1 MCSTDLLKSNS
12 SRLLLA
18 SGDGMDFQALLVDE
32 DRAWLM
38 VGAKN
43 HIFLLHLDHPSREPE
58 KVSTGPFLPCNRSW
72 FHAGAWSWMCS
83 ELGCSNVTRDTFT
96 PGCLNQW
103 GQPIPGSAEPHRDR
117 QTPGRDRARR
127 PGRTPGAE
135 QGQCPEPCYPTYPC
149 CCCSS
154 SSSEPTNVIPRHP
167 AGGCAAPAQQKKS
180 PLTRCSLAFPWAG
193 IQDCLPADGRAVA
206 HPALTLRQIPSESV
220 CRLPAKLCQPLGTQE
235 CQSHCRA
242 APHCV
247 PESGSALWPSAFP
260 PVPLVKESR
269 AASWGLCVADFLAS
283 LPGAGRA
290 LPAGWE
296 ECGDRVCQLHPP
308 PPALQQDPRV
318 RLWDRLLPAH
328 LCLHPAGSSGEDG
341 ELYSGTS
348 SDFMGSS
355 AAFFRT
361 WVHGAEQSYIRTEQ
375 NQDHWL
381 HEPAFIGA
389 YAIPDTYNPHD
400 DKVYIFFRETAMEA
414 GQWERRHIHARVA
427 RVCKNDVGGKHS
439 LINRWSTFLKAR
451 LVCSI
456 PGAHG
461 TETHFDQLEDVF
473 LLRTRDPQN
482 PLVFGLF
489 TVSSGVFSG
498 SAVCV
503 YSMAAVRAAFSGP
516 FAHKEGF
523 DYRWVEYKGRVPY
536 PRPGTCPSETYDPLL
551 QSTKDFPDEVIS
563 FMRTHQL
570 MWEPVYPQGRQPV
583 LARVNVPYQLR
594 RLLVHR
600 LEMENRHYD
609 ALFLGTDEG
618 KVLKVGLAGGLSRG
632 TEVISLEEIS
642 VTKVPSPIL
651 DMKLS
656 PKRQE
661 LFVSSAHGLIQL
673 SLYRCE
679 LYGKTC
685 TDCCLARDP
694 YCTWDSRTCAPHV
707 LTEKRR
713 ARCQDVLKS
722 DPLSQCQDTA
732 EGTAA
737 VEKPVFGVE
746 KNSTFLECLARSPQT
761 TVRWLVR
768 HGEETGT
775 SEQVRSNGHFSVLE
789 QGLLIRQLAPED
801 AGTYECQAMERS
813 FSRPL
818 TRYSLRVIR
827 HEAMELPPYKR
838 SEGAELGGTHQSPR
852 PRIDLHPGYK
862 GFPRA
867 LGAPGTSLDVY
878 CNALRLQERQRQKAW
893 HQKWQH
899 PSPDSKGGRVRR
911 HRQPL

>member
-1 MCSTDLLKSNS
+1 MQAAPSHRICPLAVILLGLLLQQPGSSRAWKQHAPRLRLAYRDLLKSNS
-12 SRLLLA
+12 SHLLLA

-58 KVSTGPFLPCNRSW
+58 KIFWPASREQVEHCQLAGKNVETECANFIRLLQPFNRTHVFACGTGSYQPVCAFIQL
-72 FHAGAWSWMCS
+72 GAR
-83 ELGCSNVTRDTFT
+83 GK
-96 PGCLNQW
+96 G
-103 GQPIPGSAEPHRDR
+103 
-117 QTPGRDRARR
+117 
-127 PGRTPGAE
+127 PGA
-135 QGQCPEPCYPTYPC
+135 PPMRLVT
-149 CCCSS
+149 
-154 SSSEPTNVIPRHP
+154 H
-167 AGGCAAPAQQKKS
+167 
-180 PLTRCSLAFPWAG
+180 SL
-193 IQDCLPADGRAVA
+193 
-206 HPALTLRQIPSESV
+206 
-220 CRLPAKLCQPLGTQE
+220 
-235 CQSHCRA
+235 
-242 APHCV
+242 
-247 PESGSALWPSAFP
+247 ESGRGRCPYSPHEPFT
-260 PVPLVKESR
+260 
-269 AASWGLCVADFLAS
+269 GLLI
-283 LPGAGRA
+283 
-290 LPAGWE
+290 
-296 ECGDRVCQLHPP
+296 
-308 PPALQQDPRV
+308 
-318 RLWDRLLPAH
+318 
-328 LCLHPAGSSGEDG
+328 DG

-381 HEPAFIGA
+381 HEPAFVGA

-427 RVCKNDVGGKHS
+427 RVCKNDVGGKRS

-456 PGAHG
+456 PGPQG

-583 LARVNVPYQLR
+583 LVRVNVPYRLR

-600 LEMENRHYD
+600 LETESRHYD
-609 ALFLGTDEG
+609 VLFLGTDEG
-618 KVLKVGLAGGLSRG
+618 KVLKVGLAGGVSRG
-632 TEVISLEEIS
+632 SEVISLEEIS

-661 LFVSSAHGLIQL
+661 LFVSSTHGLLQL

-679 LYGKTC
+679 LYGRTC

-694 YCTWDSRTCAPHV
+694 YCTWDSRTCAPQL

-722 DPLSQCQDTA
+722 DPLSQCQDPT

-737 VEKPVFGVE
+737 MEKLVYGVE

-761 TVRWLVR
+761 TVRWLVG
-768 HGEETGT
+768 HGEETGL
-775 SEQVRSNGHFSVLE
+775 SEVRNNGHFSVLE
-789 QGLLIRQLAPED
+789 QGLLIRQLARED
-801 AGTYECQAMERS
+801 AGTYECQAVERS
-813 FSRPL
+813 FSRPH

-827 HEAMELPPYKR
+827 QEAMEVPPYKR
-838 SEGAELGGTHQSPR
+838 SKGTEPGGTHQSPR

-867 LGAPGTSLDVY
+867 LGAPGTSLDAY
-878 CNALRLQERQRQKAW
+878 CNALRHQERQRQKAW

-899 PSPDSKGGRVRR
+899 PSPDSKTGRVRR
-911 HRQPL
+911 HPQPL

>member
-1 MCSTDLLKSNS
+1 ASLSPILCSTDLLKSNS

-18 SGDGMDFQALLVDE
+18 SGDRMDFQAVLVDE

-43 HIFLLHLDHPSREPE
+43 HVFLLHLDHPSREPE
-58 KVSTGPFLPCNRSW
+58 KIFWPASREQVEHCQLAGKDVETECANFIRLLQPFNRSHV
-72 FHAGAWSWMCS
+72 FACGTGSYQPVCAFIQLGARSKQGPRASTMQ
-83 ELGCSNVTRDTFT
+83 LVT
-96 PGCLNQW
+96 
-103 GQPIPGSAEPHRDR
+103 H
-117 QTPGRDRARR
+117 
-127 PGRTPGAE
+127 
-135 QGQCPEPCYPTYPC
+135 
-149 CCCSS
+149 
-154 SSSEPTNVIPRHP
+154 
-167 AGGCAAPAQQKKS
+167 
-180 PLTRCSLAFPWAG
+180 SL
-193 IQDCLPADGRAVA
+193 
-206 HPALTLRQIPSESV
+206 
-220 CRLPAKLCQPLGTQE
+220 
-235 CQSHCRA
+235 
-242 APHCV
+242 
-247 PESGSALWPSAFP
+247 ESGRGRCPYSPHESFTGL
-260 PVPLVKESR
+260 LV
-269 AASWGLCVADFLAS
+269 G
-283 LPGAGRA
+283 
-290 LPAGWE
+290 
-296 ECGDRVCQLHPP
+296 
-308 PPALQQDPRV
+308 
-318 RLWDRLLPAH
+318 
-328 LCLHPAGSSGEDG
+328 G

-381 HEPAFIGA
+381 HEPAFVGA

-427 RVCKNDVGGKHS
+427 RVCKVGHQRPPAVASCPTSWAFVFFGS
-439 LINRWSTFLKAR
+439 QGTSSRGQQKAWACR
-451 LVCSI
+451 PS
-456 PGAHG
+456 AAA
-461 TETHFDQLEDVF
+461 EQLMAPC
-473 LLRTRDPQN
+473 LPH
-482 PLVFGLF
+482 
-489 TVSSGVFSG
+489 SGVFSG

-551 QSTKDFPDEVIS
+551 QSTKDFPDELIS

-570 MWEPVYPQGRQPV
+570 MWEAVYPQGRRPV
-583 LARVNVPYQLR
+583 LVRVNVPYRLR

-600 LEMENRHYD
+600 LEMESRHYD
-609 ALFLGTDEG
+609 VLFLGTDEG
-618 KVLKVGLAGGLSRG
+618 KVLKVGLAGGVSRG

-661 LFVSSAHGLIQL
+661 LFVSSTHGLLRL

-679 LYGKTC
+679 LYGQTC

-694 YCTWDSRTCAPHV
+694 YCTWDSKTCTPHL

-722 DPLSQCQDTA
+722 DVLSQCQDTT
-732 EGTAA
+732 EGTTA
-737 VEKPVFGVE
+737 VEKLVFGVE

-768 HGEETGT
+768 QGEEMGL
-775 SEQVRSNGHFSVLE
+775 SEVRNNGHFSVLE
-789 QGLLIRQLAPED
+789 QGLLIRQLAKED
-801 AGTYECQAMERS
+801 AGSYECQAVERS

-818 TRYSLRVIR
+818 TRYNLQVIR
-827 HEAMELPPYKR
+827 HEAME
-838 SEGAELGGTHQSPR
+838 
-852 PRIDLHPGYK
+852 
-862 GFPRA
+862 
-867 LGAPGTSLDVY
+867 
-878 CNALRLQERQRQKAW
+878 
-893 HQKWQH
+893 
-899 PSPDSKGGRVRR
+899 
-911 HRQPL
+911 

>member
-1 MCSTDLLKSNS
+1 DLLKSNS

-18 SGDGMDFQALLVDE
+18 SGDGMDFQSLLVDE

-58 KVSTGPFLPCNRSW
+58 KIFWPAPREQVEHCQLAGKNVETECANFIRLLQPFNRSHV
-72 FHAGAWSWMCS
+72 FACGTGSYQPVCAFIQLGAR
-83 ELGCSNVTRDTFT
+83 GK
-96 PGCLNQW
+96 G
-103 GQPIPGSAEPHRDR
+103 
-117 QTPGRDRARR
+117 
-127 PGRTPGAE
+127 PGA
-135 QGQCPEPCYPTYPC
+135 PPMRLVT
-149 CCCSS
+149 
-154 SSSEPTNVIPRHP
+154 H
-167 AGGCAAPAQQKKS
+167 
-180 PLTRCSLAFPWAG
+180 SL
-193 IQDCLPADGRAVA
+193 
-206 HPALTLRQIPSESV
+206 
-220 CRLPAKLCQPLGTQE
+220 
-235 CQSHCRA
+235 
-242 APHCV
+242 
-247 PESGSALWPSAFP
+247 ESGRGRCPYSPREPFTGL
-260 PVPLVKESR
+260 LV
-269 AASWGLCVADFLAS
+269 
-283 LPGAGRA
+283 
-290 LPAGWE
+290 
-296 ECGDRVCQLHPP
+296 
-308 PPALQQDPRV
+308 
-318 RLWDRLLPAH
+318 
-328 LCLHPAGSSGEDG
+328 DG

-389 YAIPDTYNPHD
+389 YDIPDTYNPHD

-427 RVCKNDVGGKHS
+427 RVCKVSCQRPVWLRKGHQPFPAFPAAGSPAQCQTTAGS
-439 LINRWSTFLKAR
+439 LTALWS
-451 LVCSI
+451 S
-456 PGAHG
+456 
-461 TETHFDQLEDVF
+461 
-473 LLRTRDPQN
+473 RDSDSPVL
-482 PLVFGLF
+482 PH
-489 TVSSGVFSG
+489 SGVFSG

-563 FMRTHQL
+563 FMRSHQL
-570 MWEPVYPQGRQPV
+570 MWEPVNG
-583 LARVNVPYQLR
+583 PYRLR

-600 LEMENRHYD
+600 LEMESRHYD
-609 ALFLGTDEG
+609 VLFLGTDEG
-618 KVLKVGLAGGLSRG
+618 KVLKVGLAGGVSRG

-661 LFVSSAHGLIQL
+661 LFVSSTHGLVQL

-694 YCTWDSRTCAPHV
+694 YCTWDGKTCAPHL

-713 ARCQDVLKS
+713 ARCQDMLKS
-722 DPLSQCQDTA
+722 DPLSQCQGTA

-737 VEKPVFGVE
+737 VEKLVFGGE
-746 KNSTFLECLARSPQT
+746 KN
-761 TVRWLVR
+761 
-768 HGEETGT
+768 
-775 SEQVRSNGHFSVLE
+775 
-789 QGLLIRQLAPED
+789 
-801 AGTYECQAMERS
+801 
-813 FSRPL
+813 
-818 TRYSLRVIR
+818 
-827 HEAMELPPYKR
+827 
-838 SEGAELGGTHQSPR
+838 
-852 PRIDLHPGYK
+852 
-862 GFPRA
+862 
-867 LGAPGTSLDVY
+867 
-878 CNALRLQERQRQKAW
+878 
-893 HQKWQH
+893 
-899 PSPDSKGGRVRR
+899 
-911 HRQPL
+911 

>member
-1 MCSTDLLKSNS
+1 DLLKSNS

-18 SGDGMDFQALLVDE
+18 SGDGLDFQALLVDE

-58 KVSTGPFLPCNRSW
+58 KIFWPASREQVEHCQLAGKNVETECANFIRLLQPFNRTHVFACGTGSYQPVCAFIQ
-72 FHAGAWSWMCS
+72 
-83 ELGCSNVTRDTFT
+83 LG
-96 PGCLNQW
+96 
-103 GQPIPGSAEPHRDR
+103 
-117 QTPGRDRARR
+117 GR
-127 PGRTPGAE
+127 GKGPGA
-135 QGQCPEPCYPTYPC
+135 PPMRLVT
-149 CCCSS
+149 
-154 SSSEPTNVIPRHP
+154 H
-167 AGGCAAPAQQKKS
+167 
-180 PLTRCSLAFPWAG
+180 SL
-193 IQDCLPADGRAVA
+193 
-206 HPALTLRQIPSESV
+206 
-220 CRLPAKLCQPLGTQE
+220 
-235 CQSHCRA
+235 
-242 APHCV
+242 
-247 PESGSALWPSAFP
+247 ESGRGRCPYSPHEPFT
-260 PVPLVKESR
+260 
-269 AASWGLCVADFLAS
+269 GLLI
-283 LPGAGRA
+283 
-290 LPAGWE
+290 
-296 ECGDRVCQLHPP
+296 
-308 PPALQQDPRV
+308 
-318 RLWDRLLPAH
+318 
-328 LCLHPAGSSGEDG
+328 DG

-381 HEPAFIGA
+381 HEPAFVGA

-427 RVCKNDVGGKHS
+427 RVCKVSSPNASMLWLGVPPGGLSPLLGHGAS
-439 LINRWSTFLKAR
+439 QAGSTKR
-451 LVCSI
+451 H
-456 PGAHG
+456 GAITTPPAQIRG
-461 TETHFDQLEDVF
+461 
-473 LLRTRDPQN
+473 LRA
-482 PLVFGLF
+482 G
-489 TVSSGVFSG
+489 VSSPHSGVFSG
-498 SAVCV
+498 SAVCI

-563 FMRTHQL
+563 FMRSHQL

-583 LARVNVPYQLR
+583 LVRVNVPYRLR

-600 LEMENRHYD
+600 LEMESRHYD
-609 ALFLGTDEG
+609 VLFLGTDEG
-618 KVLKVGLAGGLSRG
+618 KVLKVGLAGGVSRG

-661 LFVSSAHGLIQL
+661 LFVSSTHGLLQL

-694 YCTWDSRTCAPHV
+694 YCTWDGRTCAPHL

-713 ARCQDVLKS
+713 SRCQDVLKS
-722 DPLSQCQDTA
+722 DPLSQCQDPA

-737 VEKPVFGVE
+737 LEKLVYGVE

-768 HGEETGT
+768 HGEETGL
-775 SEQVRSNGHFSVLE
+775 SEVRNNGHFSVLE
-789 QGLLIRQLAPED
+789 QGLLIRQLARED
-801 AGTYECQAMERS
+801 VGTYECQAVERS

-827 HEAMELPPYKR
+827 QEAME
-838 SEGAELGGTHQSPR
+838 
-852 PRIDLHPGYK
+852 
-862 GFPRA
+862 
-867 LGAPGTSLDVY
+867 
-878 CNALRLQERQRQKAW
+878 
-893 HQKWQH
+893 
-899 PSPDSKGGRVRR
+899 
-911 HRQPL
+911 

>member
-1 MCSTDLLKSNS
+1 DLLKSNS

-18 SGDGMDFQALLVDE
+18 SGDGLDFQALLVDE
-32 DRAWLM
+32 GKAWLM

-58 KVSTGPFLPCNRSW
+58 KIFWPASREQVEHCQLAGKNVETECANFIRLLQPFNRTHVFACGTGSYQPVCAFIQL
-72 FHAGAWSWMCS
+72 GAS
-83 ELGCSNVTRDTFT
+83 GK
-96 PGCLNQW
+96 G
-103 GQPIPGSAEPHRDR
+103 
-117 QTPGRDRARR
+117 
-127 PGRTPGAE
+127 PGA
-135 QGQCPEPCYPTYPC
+135 PPMRLV
-149 CCCSS
+149 S
-154 SSSEPTNVIPRHP
+154 H
-167 AGGCAAPAQQKKS
+167 
-180 PLTRCSLAFPWAG
+180 SL
-193 IQDCLPADGRAVA
+193 
-206 HPALTLRQIPSESV
+206 
-220 CRLPAKLCQPLGTQE
+220 
-235 CQSHCRA
+235 
-242 APHCV
+242 
-247 PESGSALWPSAFP
+247 ESGRGRCPYSPHEPFT
-260 PVPLVKESR
+260 
-269 AASWGLCVADFLAS
+269 GLLI
-283 LPGAGRA
+283 
-290 LPAGWE
+290 
-296 ECGDRVCQLHPP
+296 
-308 PPALQQDPRV
+308 
-318 RLWDRLLPAH
+318 
-328 LCLHPAGSSGEDG
+328 DG

-381 HEPAFIGA
+381 HEPAFVGA

-400 DKVYIFFRETAMEA
+400 DKVYIFFRETAMET

-427 RVCKNDVGGKHS
+427 RVCKPAVPQAALVVPKGFLSPPLGAMRDSRAVRGQDGLRGMGGH
-439 LINRWSTFLKAR
+439 
-451 LVCSI
+451 V
-456 PGAHG
+456 PGPRGAAG
-461 TETHFDQLEDVF
+461 MVTA
-473 LLRTRDPQN
+473 
-482 PLVFGLF
+482 
-489 TVSSGVFSG
+489 VSSPHSGVFSG

-563 FMRTHQL
+563 FMRSHQL
-570 MWEPVYPQGRQPV
+570 MWEPVYPQGRQPALV
-583 LARVNVPYQLR
+583 RVNVPYRLR

-600 LEMENRHYD
+600 LEMESRHYD
-609 ALFLGTDEG
+609 VLFLGTDEG
-618 KVLKVGLAGGLSRG
+618 KVLKVGLAGGVSRG

-661 LFVSSAHGLIQL
+661 LFVSSTHGLLQL

-694 YCTWDSRTCAPHV
+694 YCTWDGRTCAPHL

-713 ARCQDVLKS
+713 SHCQDVLKS
-722 DPLSQCQDTA
+722 DPLSQCQDPA
-732 EGTAA
+732 EGTA
-737 VEKPVFGVE
+737 VLEKLVYGVE

-768 HGEETGT
+768 HGEETGLI
-775 SEQVRSNGHFSVLE
+775 EVRNNGHFSVLE
-789 QGLLIRQLAPED
+789 QGLLIRQLARED
-801 AGTYECQAMERS
+801 VGTYECQAVERS

-827 HEAMELPPYKR
+827 QEAME
-838 SEGAELGGTHQSPR
+838 
-852 PRIDLHPGYK
+852 
-862 GFPRA
+862 
-867 LGAPGTSLDVY
+867 
-878 CNALRLQERQRQKAW
+878 
-893 HQKWQH
+893 
-899 PSPDSKGGRVRR
+899 
-911 HRQPL
+911 

>member
-1 MCSTDLLKSNS
+1 DLLKSNS

-43 HIFLLHLDHPSREPE
+43 HIFLLHLDHPTREPE
-58 KVSTGPFLPCNRSW
+58 KIFWPAPREQVEHCQLAGKNVETECANFIRLLQPFNQSHVFACGTGSYQPVCAFIHLGARGKG
-72 FHAGAWSWMCS
+72 AGAPRMQ
-83 ELGCSNVTRDTFT
+83 LVT
-96 PGCLNQW
+96 
-103 GQPIPGSAEPHRDR
+103 H
-117 QTPGRDRARR
+117 
-127 PGRTPGAE
+127 
-135 QGQCPEPCYPTYPC
+135 
-149 CCCSS
+149 
-154 SSSEPTNVIPRHP
+154 
-167 AGGCAAPAQQKKS
+167 
-180 PLTRCSLAFPWAG
+180 SL
-193 IQDCLPADGRAVA
+193 
-206 HPALTLRQIPSESV
+206 
-220 CRLPAKLCQPLGTQE
+220 
-235 CQSHCRA
+235 
-242 APHCV
+242 
-247 PESGSALWPSAFP
+247 ESGRGRCPYSPHEPFT
-260 PVPLVKESR
+260 
-269 AASWGLCVADFLAS
+269 GLLI
-283 LPGAGRA
+283 
-290 LPAGWE
+290 
-296 ECGDRVCQLHPP
+296 
-308 PPALQQDPRV
+308 
-318 RLWDRLLPAH
+318 
-328 LCLHPAGSSGEDG
+328 DG

-381 HEPAFIGA
+381 HEPAFVGA

-427 RVCKNDVGGKHS
+427 RVCKRRAGPAPSWLRKGHQHS
-439 LINRWSTFLKAR
+439 PAFPAAGSPAR
-451 LVCSI
+451 CQTTVLAW
-456 PGAHG
+456 AHRD
-461 TETHFDQLEDVF
+461 TESPVLPD
-473 LLRTRDPQN
+473 
-482 PLVFGLF
+482 
-489 TVSSGVFSG
+489 SGVFSG
-498 SAVCV
+498 SAVCI

-563 FMRTHQL
+563 FMRSHQL

-583 LARVNVPYQLR
+583 LVRVNVPYRLR

-600 LEMENRHYD
+600 LDMESRHYD
-609 ALFLGTDEG
+609 VLFLGTDDG
-618 KVLKVGLAGGLSRG
+618 KVLKVALAGGASRG
-632 TEVISLEEIS
+632 PEVLSLEEIS

-661 LFVSSAHGLIQL
+661 LFVSSTHGLLQL
-673 SLYRCE
+673 SLYRCA

-694 YCTWDSRTCAPHV
+694 YCTWDSKTCAPHL

-713 ARCQDVLKS
+713 ARCQDVLKA

-737 VEKPVFGVE
+737 VEKVVFGVE

-761 TVRWLVR
+761 TIRWLVR
-768 HGEETGT
+768 RGEETAP
-775 SEQVRSNGHFSVLE
+775 SEVRNNGHFLVLE
-789 QGLLIRQLAPED
+789 QGLLIRQLARED
-801 AGTYECQAMERS
+801 MGTYECQAVERS
-813 FSRPL
+813 FSRLL

-827 HEAMELPPYKR
+827 HEAME
-838 SEGAELGGTHQSPR
+838 
-852 PRIDLHPGYK
+852 
-862 GFPRA
+862 
-867 LGAPGTSLDVY
+867 
-878 CNALRLQERQRQKAW
+878 
-893 HQKWQH
+893 
-899 PSPDSKGGRVRR
+899 
-911 HRQPL
+911 

>member
-1 MCSTDLLKSNS
+1 DLLKSNS

-18 SGDGMDFQALLVDE
+18 SGDGLDFQALLVDE

-43 HIFLLHLDHPSREPE
+43 HIFLLHLDYPSREPE
-58 KVSTGPFLPCNRSW
+58 KIFWPASREQVEHCQLAGKNVETECANFIRLLQPFNRSHV
-72 FHAGAWSWMCS
+72 FACGTGSYQPVCAFIQLGAR
-83 ELGCSNVTRDTFT
+83 GK
-96 PGCLNQW
+96 G
-103 GQPIPGSAEPHRDR
+103 
-117 QTPGRDRARR
+117 
-127 PGRTPGAE
+127 PGA
-135 QGQCPEPCYPTYPC
+135 PPMRLVT
-149 CCCSS
+149 
-154 SSSEPTNVIPRHP
+154 H
-167 AGGCAAPAQQKKS
+167 
-180 PLTRCSLAFPWAG
+180 SL
-193 IQDCLPADGRAVA
+193 
-206 HPALTLRQIPSESV
+206 
-220 CRLPAKLCQPLGTQE
+220 
-235 CQSHCRA
+235 
-242 APHCV
+242 
-247 PESGSALWPSAFP
+247 ESGRGRCPYSPHEPFTGL
-260 PVPLVKESR
+260 LV
-269 AASWGLCVADFLAS
+269 
-283 LPGAGRA
+283 
-290 LPAGWE
+290 
-296 ECGDRVCQLHPP
+296 
-308 PPALQQDPRV
+308 
-318 RLWDRLLPAH
+318 
-328 LCLHPAGSSGEDG
+328 DG

-381 HEPAFIGA
+381 HEPAFVSA
-389 YAIPDTYNPHD
+389 YAIPDTYNSHD

-427 RVCKNDVGGKHS
+427 RVCKVSHQRPAWCGWLSHQGQGVHVPVPRGAGGTLTAPRS
-439 LINRWSTFLKAR
+439 P
-451 LVCSI
+451 C
-456 PGAHG
+456 
-461 TETHFDQLEDVF
+461 
-473 LLRTRDPQN
+473 
-482 PLVFGLF
+482 
-489 TVSSGVFSG
+489 SGVFSG

-583 LARVNVPYQLR
+583 LVRVNVPYRLR

-600 LEMENRHYD
+600 LEMESRHYD
-609 ALFLGTDEG
+609 VLFLGTDEG
-618 KVLKVGLAGGLSRG
+618 KVLKVGLAGGVSHG

-661 LFVSSAHGLIQL
+661 LFVSSTHGLLQL

-694 YCTWDSRTCAPHV
+694 YCTWDSKTCAPHL

-722 DPLSQCQDTA
+722 DPLSQCQDTT
-732 EGTAA
+732 EGTTA
-737 VEKPVFGVE
+737 VEKLVFGVE

-761 TVRWLVR
+761 TIRWLVR
-768 HGEETGT
+768 HGEETGP
-775 SEQVRSNGHFSVLE
+775 SEVRNNGHFSVLE
-789 QGLLIRQLAPED
+789 QGLLIRQLARED
-801 AGTYECQAMERS
+801 AGTYECQAVERS

-827 HEAMELPPYKR
+827 HEAME
-838 SEGAELGGTHQSPR
+838 
-852 PRIDLHPGYK
+852 
-862 GFPRA
+862 
-867 LGAPGTSLDVY
+867 
-878 CNALRLQERQRQKAW
+878 
-893 HQKWQH
+893 
-899 PSPDSKGGRVRR
+899 
-911 HRQPL
+911 

>member
-1 MCSTDLLKSNS
+1 SVSPTLCSSDLLKSNS
-12 SRLLLA
+12 SCLLLA

-32 DRAWLM
+32 DKAWLM

-43 HIFLLHLDHPSREPE
+43 HIFLLHLDQPSREPE
-58 KVSTGPFLPCNRSW
+58 KIFWPASREQVEHCQLAGKNVETECANFIRLLQPFNRSHV
-72 FHAGAWSWMCS
+72 FACGTGSYQPVCAFIQLGA
-83 ELGCSNVTRDTFT
+83 
-96 PGCLNQW
+96 
-103 GQPIPGSAEPHRDR
+103 R
-117 QTPGRDRARR
+117 QKD
-127 PGRTPGAE
+127 PGA
-135 QGQCPEPCYPTYPC
+135 PPMRLVT
-149 CCCSS
+149 
-154 SSSEPTNVIPRHP
+154 H
-167 AGGCAAPAQQKKS
+167 
-180 PLTRCSLAFPWAG
+180 SL
-193 IQDCLPADGRAVA
+193 
-206 HPALTLRQIPSESV
+206 
-220 CRLPAKLCQPLGTQE
+220 
-235 CQSHCRA
+235 
-242 APHCV
+242 
-247 PESGSALWPSAFP
+247 ESGRGRCPYSPQEPFTGL
-260 PVPLVKESR
+260 LV
-269 AASWGLCVADFLAS
+269 
-283 LPGAGRA
+283 
-290 LPAGWE
+290 
-296 ECGDRVCQLHPP
+296 
-308 PPALQQDPRV
+308 
-318 RLWDRLLPAH
+318 
-328 LCLHPAGSSGEDG
+328 DG

-414 GQWERRHIHARVA
+414 GQWERRYIHARVA
-427 RVCKNDVGGKHS
+427 RVCKAGLALPKV
-439 LINRWSTFLKAR
+439 FLSPLGAVRDSGAAR
-451 LVCSI
+451 GQHGLRGTGLDT

-461 TETHFDQLEDVF
+461 AAGTLTA
-473 LLRTRDPQN
+473 PCS
-482 PLVFGLF
+482 PL
-489 TVSSGVFSG
+489 SGVFSG

-536 PRPGTCPSETYDPLL
+536 PRPGTVRGWGTGAGSGMSSPGPNAAPRVTLQCPSETYDPLL

-570 MWEPVYPQGRQPV
+570 MWDPVYPQGRQPV
-583 LARVNVPYQLR
+583 LVRVNVPYRLR

-600 LEMENRHYD
+600 LEVDSRHYD
-609 ALFLGTDEG
+609 VLFLGTDEG
-618 KVLKVGLAGGLSRG
+618 KVLKVGLAGGVSRG

-656 PKRQE
+656 LKRQE
-661 LFVSSAHGLIQL
+661 LFVSSTHGLLQL

-694 YCTWDSRTCAPHV
+694 YCTWDSKTCTPHL

-722 DPLSQCQDTA
+722 DRLSQCQDTA
-732 EGTAA
+732 EGIA
-737 VEKPVFGVE
+737 VMEKAVFGVE

-768 HGEETGT
+768 HGEETGL
-775 SEQVRSNGHFSVLE
+775 SEVRNNGHFSLLE
-789 QGLLIRQLAPED
+789 QGLLIRHLARED
-801 AGTYECQAMERS
+801 AGTYECQAVERS
-813 FSRPL
+813 FSWPL

-827 HEAMELPPYKR
+827 HEAVE
-838 SEGAELGGTHQSPR
+838 
-852 PRIDLHPGYK
+852 
-862 GFPRA
+862 
-867 LGAPGTSLDVY
+867 
-878 CNALRLQERQRQKAW
+878 
-893 HQKWQH
+893 
-899 PSPDSKGGRVRR
+899 
-911 HRQPL
+911 

>member
-1 MCSTDLLKSNS
+1 DLLKSNS

-18 SGDGMDFQALLVDE
+18 SGDGLDFQALLVDE

-58 KVSTGPFLPCNRSW
+58 KIFWPASREQVEHCQLAGKNVETECANFIRLLQPFNRSHV
-72 FHAGAWSWMCS
+72 FACGTGSYQPVCAFIQLGAS
-83 ELGCSNVTRDTFT
+83 GK
-96 PGCLNQW
+96 G
-103 GQPIPGSAEPHRDR
+103 
-117 QTPGRDRARR
+117 
-127 PGRTPGAE
+127 PGA
-135 QGQCPEPCYPTYPC
+135 PPMRLVT
-149 CCCSS
+149 
-154 SSSEPTNVIPRHP
+154 H
-167 AGGCAAPAQQKKS
+167 
-180 PLTRCSLAFPWAG
+180 SL
-193 IQDCLPADGRAVA
+193 
-206 HPALTLRQIPSESV
+206 
-220 CRLPAKLCQPLGTQE
+220 
-235 CQSHCRA
+235 
-242 APHCV
+242 
-247 PESGSALWPSAFP
+247 ESGRGRCPYSPHEPFTGL
-260 PVPLVKESR
+260 LV
-269 AASWGLCVADFLAS
+269 
-283 LPGAGRA
+283 
-290 LPAGWE
+290 
-296 ECGDRVCQLHPP
+296 
-308 PPALQQDPRV
+308 
-318 RLWDRLLPAH
+318 
-328 LCLHPAGSSGEDG
+328 DG

-381 HEPAFIGA
+381 HEPAFVGA

-427 RVCKNDVGGKHS
+427 RVCKVSHQ
-439 LINRWSTFLKAR
+439 RPA
-451 LVCSI
+451 CS
-456 PGAHG
+456 GRGRA
-461 TETHFDQLEDVF
+461 TSHFAALPATGSPAQLPNHQVWHRH
-473 LLRTRDPQN
+473 RTLTAPRSPR
-482 PLVFGLF
+482 
-489 TVSSGVFSG
+489 SGVFSG

-583 LARVNVPYQLR
+583 LVRVNVPYRLR

-600 LEMENRHYD
+600 LEMESRHYD
-609 ALFLGTDEG
+609 VLFLGTDEG
-618 KVLKVGLAGGLSRG
+618 KVLKVGLAGGVSRG

-642 VTKVPSPIL
+642 VSKVPSPIL

-661 LFVSSAHGLIQL
+661 LFVSSTHGLLQL

-694 YCTWDSRTCAPHV
+694 YCTWDSKTCAPHL

-737 VEKPVFGVE
+737 VEKLVFGVE

-761 TVRWLVR
+761 TVRWLVQ
-768 HGEETGT
+768 HGEETGL
-775 SEQVRSNGHFSVLE
+775 SEVRNNGHFSVLE
-789 QGLLIRQLAPED
+789 QGLLIRQLARED
-801 AGTYECQAMERS
+801 AGSYECQAVERS

-827 HEAMELPPYKR
+827 HEAME
-838 SEGAELGGTHQSPR
+838 
-852 PRIDLHPGYK
+852 
-862 GFPRA
+862 
-867 LGAPGTSLDVY
+867 
-878 CNALRLQERQRQKAW
+878 
-893 HQKWQH
+893 
-899 PSPDSKGGRVRR
+899 
-911 HRQPL
+911 

>member
-1 MCSTDLLKSNS
+1 DLLKSNS

-18 SGDGMDFQALLVDE
+18 SGDGMDFQALLMDE

-58 KVSTGPFLPCNRSW
+58 KIFWPAPREQVEHCQLAGKNVETECANFIRLLQPFNQSHVFACGTGSYQPVCAFIQLGARGKG
-72 FHAGAWSWMCS
+72 AGAPRMQ
-83 ELGCSNVTRDTFT
+83 LVT
-96 PGCLNQW
+96 
-103 GQPIPGSAEPHRDR
+103 H
-117 QTPGRDRARR
+117 
-127 PGRTPGAE
+127 
-135 QGQCPEPCYPTYPC
+135 
-149 CCCSS
+149 
-154 SSSEPTNVIPRHP
+154 
-167 AGGCAAPAQQKKS
+167 
-180 PLTRCSLAFPWAG
+180 SL
-193 IQDCLPADGRAVA
+193 
-206 HPALTLRQIPSESV
+206 
-220 CRLPAKLCQPLGTQE
+220 
-235 CQSHCRA
+235 
-242 APHCV
+242 
-247 PESGSALWPSAFP
+247 ESGRGRCPYSPHEPFTGL
-260 PVPLVKESR
+260 LV
-269 AASWGLCVADFLAS
+269 
-283 LPGAGRA
+283 
-290 LPAGWE
+290 
-296 ECGDRVCQLHPP
+296 
-308 PPALQQDPRV
+308 
-318 RLWDRLLPAH
+318 
-328 LCLHPAGSSGEDG
+328 DG

-381 HEPAFIGA
+381 HEPAFVGA

-414 GQWERRHIHARVA
+414 GQWEQRHIHARVA
-427 RVCKNDVGGKHS
+427 RVCKVSHQGQHS
-439 LINRWSTFLKAR
+439 VASCPTRWAFACSGPR
-451 LVCSI
+451 SI
-456 PGAHG
+456 PSRGI
-461 TETHFDQLEDVF
+461 
-473 LLRTRDPQN
+473 RDPES
-482 PLVFGLF
+482 PVLPG
-489 TVSSGVFSG
+489 SGVFSG
-498 SAVCV
+498 SAVCI

-563 FMRTHQL
+563 FMRSHQL

-583 LARVNVPYQLR
+583 LVRANVPYRLR

-600 LEMENRHYD
+600 LDAESRPYD
-609 ALFLGTDEG
+609 VLFLGTDDG
-618 KVLKVGLAGGLSRG
+618 KVLKVALAGGASRG
-632 TEVISLEEIS
+632 PEVISLEEIS

-661 LFVSSAHGLIQL
+661 LFVSSTHGLLQL

-694 YCTWDSRTCAPHV
+694 YCTWDSRTCAPHL

-713 ARCQDVLKS
+713 ARCQDVLKA

-737 VEKPVFGVE
+737 LEKTVFGVE

-761 TVRWLVR
+761 TIRWLVR
-768 HGEETGT
+768 RGEETAP
-775 SEQVRSNGHFSVLE
+775 SEVRNNGHFLVLE
-789 QGLLIRQLAPED
+789 QGLLIRQLARED
-801 AGTYECQAMERS
+801 VGTYECQAVERS
-813 FSRPL
+813 FSRLL

-827 HEAMELPPYKR
+827 HEAME
-838 SEGAELGGTHQSPR
+838 
-852 PRIDLHPGYK
+852 
-862 GFPRA
+862 
-867 LGAPGTSLDVY
+867 
-878 CNALRLQERQRQKAW
+878 
-893 HQKWQH
+893 
-899 PSPDSKGGRVRR
+899 
-911 HRQPL
+911 

>member
-1 MCSTDLLKSNS
+1 SLCPTLCSSDLLKSNS
-12 SRLLLA
+12 SHLLLA

-58 KVSTGPFLPCNRSW
+58 KIFWPASREQVEHCQLAGKNVETECANFIRLLQPFNRSHV
-72 FHAGAWSWMCS
+72 FACGTGSYQPVCAFVQ
-83 ELGCSNVTRDTFT
+83 LG
-96 PGCLNQW
+96 
-103 GQPIPGSAEPHRDR
+103 DR
-117 QTPGRDRARR
+117 GK
-127 PGRTPGAE
+127 GPGA
-135 QGQCPEPCYPTYPC
+135 PPMRLVT
-149 CCCSS
+149 
-154 SSSEPTNVIPRHP
+154 H
-167 AGGCAAPAQQKKS
+167 
-180 PLTRCSLAFPWAG
+180 SL
-193 IQDCLPADGRAVA
+193 
-206 HPALTLRQIPSESV
+206 
-220 CRLPAKLCQPLGTQE
+220 
-235 CQSHCRA
+235 
-242 APHCV
+242 
-247 PESGSALWPSAFP
+247 ESGRGRCPYSPHEPFT
-260 PVPLVKESR
+260 
-269 AASWGLCVADFLAS
+269 GLLI
-283 LPGAGRA
+283 
-290 LPAGWE
+290 
-296 ECGDRVCQLHPP
+296 
-308 PPALQQDPRV
+308 
-318 RLWDRLLPAH
+318 
-328 LCLHPAGSSGEDG
+328 DG

-361 WVHGAEQSYIRTEQ
+361 WVHGAEQSYVRTEQ

-381 HEPAFIGA
+381 HEPTFVGA

-400 DKVYIFFRETAMEA
+400 DKVYIFFRETAVEA

-427 RVCKNDVGGKHS
+427 RVCKVSHQRPACHGQKGRTSTQLGEEGPPAISVLSPLLGHHPICQTTTFGIGTASALHS
-439 LINRWSTFLKAR
+439 P
-451 LVCSI
+451 C
-456 PGAHG
+456 
-461 TETHFDQLEDVF
+461 
-473 LLRTRDPQN
+473 
-482 PLVFGLF
+482 
-489 TVSSGVFSG
+489 SGVFSG

-583 LARVNVPYQLR
+583 LVRVNVPYRLR

-600 LEMENRHYD
+600 LEMESRHYD
-609 ALFLGTDEG
+609 VLFLGTDEG
-618 KVLKVGLAGGLSRG
+618 KVLKVGLASGVSRG

-661 LFVSSAHGLIQL
+661 LFVSSTHGLLQL

-679 LYGKTC
+679 LYGKSC

-694 YCTWDSRTCAPHV
+694 HCTWDGRTCAPHL

-737 VEKPVFGVE
+737 AEKLVFGVE

-761 TVRWLVR
+761 TVRWLVQ
-768 HGEETGT
+768 HGEETGL
-775 SEQVRSNGHFSVLE
+775 SEVRNNGHFSVLE
-789 QGLLIRQLAPED
+789 QGLLIRQLARED
-801 AGTYECQAMERS
+801 VGTYECQAVERS

-827 HEAMELPPYKR
+827 HEAME
-838 SEGAELGGTHQSPR
+838 
-852 PRIDLHPGYK
+852 
-862 GFPRA
+862 
-867 LGAPGTSLDVY
+867 
-878 CNALRLQERQRQKAW
+878 
-893 HQKWQH
+893 
-899 PSPDSKGGRVRR
+899 
-911 HRQPL
+911 

>member
-1 MCSTDLLKSNS
+1 SLSSTLRSPDLLKSNS

-18 SGDGMDFQALLVDE
+18 SGGGMDFQALLVDE

-43 HIFLLHLDHPSREPE
+43 HVFLLHLDHPSREPE
-58 KVSTGPFLPCNRSW
+58 KIFWPASREQVEHCQLAGKNVETECANFIRLLQPFNRSHV
-72 FHAGAWSWMCS
+72 FACGTGSYQPVCAFIQLGAR
-83 ELGCSNVTRDTFT
+83 GK
-96 PGCLNQW
+96 G
-103 GQPIPGSAEPHRDR
+103 
-117 QTPGRDRARR
+117 
-127 PGRTPGAE
+127 PGA
-135 QGQCPEPCYPTYPC
+135 PPMRLVT
-149 CCCSS
+149 
-154 SSSEPTNVIPRHP
+154 H
-167 AGGCAAPAQQKKS
+167 
-180 PLTRCSLAFPWAG
+180 SL
-193 IQDCLPADGRAVA
+193 
-206 HPALTLRQIPSESV
+206 
-220 CRLPAKLCQPLGTQE
+220 
-235 CQSHCRA
+235 
-242 APHCV
+242 
-247 PESGSALWPSAFP
+247 ESGRGRCPYSPHEPFTGL
-260 PVPLVKESR
+260 LV
-269 AASWGLCVADFLAS
+269 
-283 LPGAGRA
+283 
-290 LPAGWE
+290 
-296 ECGDRVCQLHPP
+296 
-308 PPALQQDPRV
+308 
-318 RLWDRLLPAH
+318 
-328 LCLHPAGSSGEDG
+328 DG

-381 HEPAFIGA
+381 HEPVFVSA
-389 YAIPDTYNPHD
+389 YAIPDTYNPND
-400 DKVYIFFRETAMEA
+400 DKVYIFFRETATEA
-414 GQWERRHIHARVA
+414 GQWERRHTHARVA
-427 RVCKNDVGGKHS
+427 RVCKVSHQSQHATAGHPTRGAFTSSGPGG
-439 LINRWSTFLKAR
+439 IPNGGQQQDAR
-451 LVCSI
+451 AAGTPTAPCS
-456 PGAHG
+456 PH
-461 TETHFDQLEDVF
+461 
-473 LLRTRDPQN
+473 
-482 PLVFGLF
+482 
-489 TVSSGVFSG
+489 SGVFSG

-551 QSTKDFPDEVIS
+551 QSTKDFPDELIS

-583 LARVNVPYQLR
+583 LARVNVPYRLR

-600 LEMENRHYD
+600 LEVESRHYD
-609 ALFLGTDEG
+609 VLFLGTDEG
-618 KVLKVGLAGGLSRG
+618 KVLKVGLAGGVSHG

-661 LFVSSAHGLIQL
+661 LFVSSTHGLLQL

-694 YCTWDSRTCAPHV
+694 YCTWDSKTCAPHL

-722 DPLSQCQDTA
+722 DPLSQCQDTT

-737 VEKPVFGVE
+737 VEKVVFGVE

-761 TVRWLVR
+761 TIRWLVQ
-768 HGEETGT
+768 HGKETSP
-775 SEQVRSNGHFSVLE
+775 SEVRNNGHFSVLE
-789 QGLLIRQLAPED
+789 QGLLIRQLARED
-801 AGTYECQAMERS
+801 VGTYECQAVERS

-827 HEAMELPPYKR
+827 HEAME
-838 SEGAELGGTHQSPR
+838 
-852 PRIDLHPGYK
+852 
-862 GFPRA
+862 
-867 LGAPGTSLDVY
+867 
-878 CNALRLQERQRQKAW
+878 
-893 HQKWQH
+893 
-899 PSPDSKGGRVRR
+899 
-911 HRQPL
+911 

>member
-1 MCSTDLLKSNS
+1 DLLKSNS

-58 KVSTGPFLPCNRSW
+58 KIFWPASREQVEHCQLAGKDAETECANFIRLLQPFNRSHV
-72 FHAGAWSWMCS
+72 FACGTGSYQPVCAFIQ
-83 ELGCSNVTRDTFT
+83 LG
-96 PGCLNQW
+96 
-103 GQPIPGSAEPHRDR
+103 
-117 QTPGRDRARR
+117 ARR
-127 PGRTPGAE
+127 KGPGAP
-135 QGQCPEPCYPTYPC
+135 QMRLVT
-149 CCCSS
+149 
-154 SSSEPTNVIPRHP
+154 H
-167 AGGCAAPAQQKKS
+167 
-180 PLTRCSLAFPWAG
+180 SL
-193 IQDCLPADGRAVA
+193 
-206 HPALTLRQIPSESV
+206 
-220 CRLPAKLCQPLGTQE
+220 
-235 CQSHCRA
+235 
-242 APHCV
+242 
-247 PESGSALWPSAFP
+247 ESGRGRCPYSPHEPFT
-260 PVPLVKESR
+260 
-269 AASWGLCVADFLAS
+269 GLLI
-283 LPGAGRA
+283 
-290 LPAGWE
+290 
-296 ECGDRVCQLHPP
+296 
-308 PPALQQDPRV
+308 
-318 RLWDRLLPAH
+318 
-328 LCLHPAGSSGEDG
+328 DG

-381 HEPAFIGA
+381 HEPAFVGA

-400 DKVYIFFRETAMEA
+400 DKVYIFFRETAMET

-427 RVCKNDVGGKHS
+427 RVCKVCHQRPVWCGWVSQSRQGAGLGETAWAQECGCAWS
-439 LINRWSTFLKAR
+439 LRGDRDTDS
-451 LVCSI
+451 
-456 PGAHG
+456 P
-461 TETHFDQLEDVF
+461 
-473 LLRTRDPQN
+473 LLP
-482 PLVFGLF
+482 PL
-489 TVSSGVFSG
+489 SPRSGVFSG
-498 SAVCV
+498 SAVCI

-570 MWEPVYPQGRQPV
+570 MWEPVYPQGGQPV
-583 LARVNVPYQLR
+583 LVRANVPYRLR

-600 LEMENRHYD
+600 LELESRHYD
-609 ALFLGTDEG
+609 VLFLGTDEG
-618 KVLKVGLAGGLSRG
+618 KVLKVGLAGGVSPG
-632 TEVISLEEIS
+632 TEVVSLEEIS

-661 LFVSSAHGLIQL
+661 LFVSSTQGLLQL

-679 LYGKTC
+679 LYGTTC

-694 YCTWDSRTCAPHV
+694 YCTWDSKTCAPHL
-707 LTEKRR
+707 LTGKRR

-722 DPLSQCQDTA
+722 DLLSQCQDTT

-737 VEKPVFGVE
+737 PEKLVFGVE

-768 HGEETGT
+768 HGEEMGA
-775 SEQVRSNGHFSVLE
+775 SEVRNNGHFLVLE
-789 QGLLIRQLAPED
+789 QGLLIRQLARED
-801 AGTYECQAMERS
+801 TGTYECQAVERS
-813 FSRPL
+813 FSQPL

-827 HEAMELPPYKR
+827 HEAME
-838 SEGAELGGTHQSPR
+838 
-852 PRIDLHPGYK
+852 
-862 GFPRA
+862 
-867 LGAPGTSLDVY
+867 
-878 CNALRLQERQRQKAW
+878 
-893 HQKWQH
+893 
-899 PSPDSKGGRVRR
+899 
-911 HRQPL
+911 

>member
-1 MCSTDLLKSNS
+1 FLPPFLCSSDLLKSNS

-18 SGDGMDFQALLVDE
+18 SGDGMGFQALLVDE

-58 KVSTGPFLPCNRSW
+58 KIFWPAPREQVEHCQLAGKNVETECANFIRLLQPFNQSHVFACGTGSYQPVCAFIQLGARGKG
-72 FHAGAWSWMCS
+72 AGAPRMQ
-83 ELGCSNVTRDTFT
+83 LVT
-96 PGCLNQW
+96 
-103 GQPIPGSAEPHRDR
+103 H
-117 QTPGRDRARR
+117 
-127 PGRTPGAE
+127 
-135 QGQCPEPCYPTYPC
+135 
-149 CCCSS
+149 
-154 SSSEPTNVIPRHP
+154 
-167 AGGCAAPAQQKKS
+167 
-180 PLTRCSLAFPWAG
+180 SL
-193 IQDCLPADGRAVA
+193 
-206 HPALTLRQIPSESV
+206 
-220 CRLPAKLCQPLGTQE
+220 
-235 CQSHCRA
+235 
-242 APHCV
+242 
-247 PESGSALWPSAFP
+247 ESGRGRCPYSPHEPFTGL
-260 PVPLVKESR
+260 LV
-269 AASWGLCVADFLAS
+269 
-283 LPGAGRA
+283 
-290 LPAGWE
+290 
-296 ECGDRVCQLHPP
+296 
-308 PPALQQDPRV
+308 
-318 RLWDRLLPAH
+318 
-328 LCLHPAGSSGEDG
+328 DG

-381 HEPAFIGA
+381 HEPAFVGA

-427 RVCKNDVGGKHS
+427 RVCKVMLLHRELCKEKG
-439 LINRWSTFLKAR
+439 RTSTQLAEEGPPVFS
-451 LVCSI
+451 CI
-456 PGAHG
+456 PCCWFTSPFSRD
-461 TETHFDQLEDVF
+461 TESPVL
-473 LLRTRDPQN
+473 P
-482 PLVFGLF
+482 G
-489 TVSSGVFSG
+489 SGVFSG
-498 SAVCV
+498 SAVCI

-563 FMRTHQL
+563 FLRGHQL

-583 LARVNVPYQLR
+583 LVRANVPYRLR

-600 LEMENRHYD
+600 LDAESRHYD
-609 ALFLGTDEG
+609 LLFLGTDEG
-618 KVLKVGLAGGLSRG
+618 KVLKVALAGGVSRSP
-632 TEVISLEEIS
+632 EVISLEEVS

-661 LFVSSAHGLIQL
+661 LFVSSTHGLLQL

-694 YCTWDSRTCAPHV
+694 YCTWDGKTCAPHL

-713 ARCQDVLKS
+713 ARCQDVLKA

-737 VEKPVFGVE
+737 VEKVVFGVE
-746 KNSTFLECLARSPQT
+746 KNSTFLECLAHSPQT
-761 TVRWLVR
+761 TIRWLVR
-768 HGEETGT
+768 RGEETAP
-775 SEQVRSNGHFSVLE
+775 SEVRNNAHFLVLE
-789 QGLLIRQLAPED
+789 QGLLIRLLARED
-801 AGTYECQAMERS
+801 MGTYECQAVERS
-813 FSRPL
+813 LSRPL

-827 HEAMELPPYKR
+827 HEAME
-838 SEGAELGGTHQSPR
+838 
-852 PRIDLHPGYK
+852 
-862 GFPRA
+862 
-867 LGAPGTSLDVY
+867 
-878 CNALRLQERQRQKAW
+878 
-893 HQKWQH
+893 
-899 PSPDSKGGRVRR
+899 
-911 HRQPL
+911 

>member
-1 MCSTDLLKSNS
+1 ELLKSNS

-18 SGDGMDFQALLVDE
+18 SGDGMNFQALLVDE

-58 KVSTGPFLPCNRSW
+58 KIFWPAPREQVEHCQLAGKNVETECANFIRLLQPFNRSHV
-72 FHAGAWSWMCS
+72 FACGTGSYQPVCAFIQLGAR
-83 ELGCSNVTRDTFT
+83 GK
-96 PGCLNQW
+96 G
-103 GQPIPGSAEPHRDR
+103 
-117 QTPGRDRARR
+117 
-127 PGRTPGAE
+127 PGAPPM
-135 QGQCPEPCYPTYPC
+135 QLVT
-149 CCCSS
+149 
-154 SSSEPTNVIPRHP
+154 H
-167 AGGCAAPAQQKKS
+167 
-180 PLTRCSLAFPWAG
+180 SL
-193 IQDCLPADGRAVA
+193 
-206 HPALTLRQIPSESV
+206 
-220 CRLPAKLCQPLGTQE
+220 
-235 CQSHCRA
+235 
-242 APHCV
+242 
-247 PESGSALWPSAFP
+247 ESGRGRCPYSPHEPFTGL
-260 PVPLVKESR
+260 LV
-269 AASWGLCVADFLAS
+269 
-283 LPGAGRA
+283 
-290 LPAGWE
+290 
-296 ECGDRVCQLHPP
+296 
-308 PPALQQDPRV
+308 
-318 RLWDRLLPAH
+318 
-328 LCLHPAGSSGEDG
+328 DG

-414 GQWERRHIHARVA
+414 GQWEQRHIHARVA
-427 RVCKNDVGGKHS
+427 RVCKVMLLHREPWVEKGRTSTQLAEEGPPAFPCLPSCWFTSPLPNHRFGIS
-439 LINRWSTFLKAR
+439 TASTLWS
-451 LVCSI
+451 S
-456 PGAHG
+456 
-461 TETHFDQLEDVF
+461 
-473 LLRTRDPQN
+473 RDSDSPVL
-482 PLVFGLF
+482 PH
-489 TVSSGVFSG
+489 SGVFSG

-563 FMRTHQL
+563 FMRSHQL
-570 MWEPVYPQGRQPV
+570 MWEAVYPQGRQPV
-583 LARVNVPYQLR
+583 LVRVNVPYRLR

-600 LEMENRHYD
+600 LEMESRHYD
-609 ALFLGTDEG
+609 VLFLGTDEG
-618 KVLKVGLAGGLSRG
+618 KVLKVGLAGGVSRG

-661 LFVSSAHGLIQL
+661 LFVSSTHGLVQL

-685 TDCCLARDP
+685 ADCCLARDP
-694 YCTWDSRTCAPHV
+694 YCTWDGKTCAPHL

-722 DPLSQCQDTA
+722 DPLSQCQGTA

-737 VEKPVFGVE
+737 VEKLVFGVE

-761 TVRWLVR
+761 TLRWLVR
-768 HGEETGT
+768 HGEETGL
-775 SEQVRSNGHFSVLE
+775 SEVRNNGHFLVLE
-789 QGLLIRQLAPED
+789 QGLLIRQLARED
-801 AGTYECQAMERS
+801 VGTYECQAVERS

-818 TRYSLRVIR
+818 SRYSLRVIG
-827 HEAMELPPYKR
+827 HEAME
-838 SEGAELGGTHQSPR
+838 
-852 PRIDLHPGYK
+852 
-862 GFPRA
+862 
-867 LGAPGTSLDVY
+867 
-878 CNALRLQERQRQKAW
+878 
-893 HQKWQH
+893 
-899 PSPDSKGGRVRR
+899 
-911 HRQPL
+911 

>member
-1 MCSTDLLKSNS
+1 DLLKSNS

-18 SGDGMDFQALLVDE
+18 SGDRLDFQALLVDE

-43 HIFLLHLDHPSREPE
+43 HIFLLHLDHPNREPE
-58 KVSTGPFLPCNRSW
+58 KIFWPAPREQVEHCQLAGKNVETECANFIRLLQPFNRSHV
-72 FHAGAWSWMCS
+72 FACGTGSYQPVCAFIQLGAR
-83 ELGCSNVTRDTFT
+83 GK
-96 PGCLNQW
+96 G
-103 GQPIPGSAEPHRDR
+103 
-117 QTPGRDRARR
+117 
-127 PGRTPGAE
+127 PGA
-135 QGQCPEPCYPTYPC
+135 PPMRLVT
-149 CCCSS
+149 
-154 SSSEPTNVIPRHP
+154 H
-167 AGGCAAPAQQKKS
+167 
-180 PLTRCSLAFPWAG
+180 SL
-193 IQDCLPADGRAVA
+193 
-206 HPALTLRQIPSESV
+206 
-220 CRLPAKLCQPLGTQE
+220 
-235 CQSHCRA
+235 
-242 APHCV
+242 
-247 PESGSALWPSAFP
+247 ESGRGRCPYSPHEPFT
-260 PVPLVKESR
+260 
-269 AASWGLCVADFLAS
+269 GL
-283 LPGAGRA
+283 
-290 LPAGWE
+290 
-296 ECGDRVCQLHPP
+296 
-308 PPALQQDPRV
+308 
-318 RLWDRLLPAH
+318 LL
-328 LCLHPAGSSGEDG
+328 DG

-381 HEPAFIGA
+381 HEPAFVGA

-400 DKVYIFFRETAMEA
+400 DKVYIFFREMAMEA
-414 GQWERRHIHARVA
+414 GQWEQRHIHARVA
-427 RVCKNDVGGKHS
+427 RVCKVRQNHQVWHWHSQQSPKLDQLCQTDSCHPLGAMHDSQADRDVGVHVPS
-439 LINRWSTFLKAR
+439 PCRA
-451 LVCSI
+451 
-456 PGAHG
+456 AG
-461 TETHFDQLEDVF
+461 TLTAPYSPH
-473 LLRTRDPQN
+473 
-482 PLVFGLF
+482 
-489 TVSSGVFSG
+489 SGVFSG

-563 FMRTHQL
+563 FMRSHQL

-583 LARVNVPYQLR
+583 LARVNVPYRLR

-600 LEMENRHYD
+600 LETESRHYD
-609 ALFLGTDEG
+609 VLFLGTDEG
-618 KVLKVGLAGGLSRG
+618 QVLKVGLASGVSGG

-661 LFVSSAHGLIQL
+661 LFVSSTHGLLQL

-694 YCTWDSRTCAPHV
+694 YCTWDGKTCVPHL

-713 ARCQDVLKS
+713 ARCQDMLKS

-732 EGTAA
+732 EGTTVA
-737 VEKPVFGVE
+737 EKLVFGVE
-746 KNSTFLECLARSPQT
+746 KNSTFLECLVHSPQM
-761 TVRWLVR
+761 TVRWLVQ
-768 HGEETGT
+768 HGEETGL
-775 SEQVRSNGHFSVLE
+775 SEVRNNGHFSVLE
-789 QGLLIRQLAPED
+789 QGLLIRQLARED
-801 AGTYECQAMERS
+801 AGTYECQAVERS

-827 HEAMELPPYKR
+827 HEAME
-838 SEGAELGGTHQSPR
+838 
-852 PRIDLHPGYK
+852 
-862 GFPRA
+862 
-867 LGAPGTSLDVY
+867 
-878 CNALRLQERQRQKAW
+878 
-893 HQKWQH
+893 
-899 PSPDSKGGRVRR
+899 
-911 HRQPL
+911 

>member
-1 MCSTDLLKSNS
+1 FSLSPTLCSSDLLRSNS

-58 KVSTGPFLPCNRSW
+58 KIFWPAPKEQVEHCQLAGKNVETECANFIRLLQPFNSSHVFACGTGSYQPVCAFIQL
-72 FHAGAWSWMCS
+72 GARGKG
-83 ELGCSNVTRDTFT
+83 LG
-96 PGCLNQW
+96 
-103 GQPIPGSAEPHRDR
+103 
-117 QTPGRDRARR
+117 
-127 PGRTPGAE
+127 
-135 QGQCPEPCYPTYPC
+135 
-149 CCCSS
+149 
-154 SSSEPTNVIPRHP
+154 
-167 AGGCAAPAQQKKS
+167 APAMR
-180 PLTRCSLAFPWAG
+180 LVTHSL
-193 IQDCLPADGRAVA
+193 
-206 HPALTLRQIPSESV
+206 
-220 CRLPAKLCQPLGTQE
+220 
-235 CQSHCRA
+235 
-242 APHCV
+242 
-247 PESGSALWPSAFP
+247 ESGRGRCPYSPHEPFT
-260 PVPLVKESR
+260 
-269 AASWGLCVADFLAS
+269 GLLI
-283 LPGAGRA
+283 
-290 LPAGWE
+290 
-296 ECGDRVCQLHPP
+296 
-308 PPALQQDPRV
+308 
-318 RLWDRLLPAH
+318 
-328 LCLHPAGSSGEDG
+328 DG

-381 HEPAFIGA
+381 HEPAFVGA

-427 RVCKNDVGGKHS
+427 RVCKVTGIWLAPGCAKGVPVTPWEPCATAGLAADSVGS
-439 LINRWSTFLKAR
+439 
-451 LVCSI
+451 
-456 PGAHG
+456 GAWVWRCLSPAW
-461 TETHFDQLEDVF
+461 TLTAP
-473 LLRTRDPQN
+473 RAP
-482 PLVFGLF
+482 
-489 TVSSGVFSG
+489 SSGVFSG

-551 QSTKDFPDEVIS
+551 HSTKDFPDEVIS

-583 LARVNVPYQLR
+583 LVRVNVPYRLR

-600 LEMENRHYD
+600 LETESRHHD
-609 ALFLGTDEG
+609 MLFLGTDDG
-618 KVLKVGLAGGLSRG
+618 KILKVGLAGGVSRG
-632 TEVISLEEIS
+632 AEVVSLEEIS

-661 LFVSSAHGLIQL
+661 LFVSSTHGLLQL

-694 YCTWDSRTCAPHV
+694 YCTWDGKACAPHL

-737 VEKPVFGVE
+737 VEKLVFGVE

-761 TVRWLVR
+761 TVRWLVQ
-768 HGEETGT
+768 HGEETGL
-775 SEQVRSNGHFSVLE
+775 SEVRSNGHFSVLE
-789 QGLLIRQLAPED
+789 QGLLIRQLARED
-801 AGTYECQAMERS
+801 VGTYECQAVERS

-827 HEAMELPPYKR
+827 HEAME
-838 SEGAELGGTHQSPR
+838 
-852 PRIDLHPGYK
+852 
-862 GFPRA
+862 
-867 LGAPGTSLDVY
+867 
-878 CNALRLQERQRQKAW
+878 
-893 HQKWQH
+893 
-899 PSPDSKGGRVRR
+899 
-911 HRQPL
+911 